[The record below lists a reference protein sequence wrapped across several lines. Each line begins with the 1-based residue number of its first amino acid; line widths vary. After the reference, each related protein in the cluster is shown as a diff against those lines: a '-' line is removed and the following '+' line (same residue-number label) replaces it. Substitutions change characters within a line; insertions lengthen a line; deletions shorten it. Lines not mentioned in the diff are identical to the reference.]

1 MIKLESI
8 QKDKFTTVY
17 SVSLFLYYIHSM
29 HPWFLLW
36 LPKIWAS
43 LAILA
48 ITLYANN
55 KNYFARQRNYLSII
69 LFSVFFLWLKKD
81 GNINGIIEALID
93 AYIFSRILSLK
104 KDIMLYN
111 LEFVTK
117 WLAILVFV
125 SAIAFIIHMIGV
137 PLPHQPLMGEGVF
150 SSIETENYYLFLY
163 SSSFNNLARFR
174 AVFYEPGYLT
184 LGVYMLIFL
193 NKFNIRNKYVLIL
206 ILAQLLSFSLA
217 GLFLITVGYL
227 FSLFFASK
235 NKDQSHSNKLVNGL
249 IIIGAFYVIVTT
261 FGVTYFE
268 ETILRRLEWV
278 DGTIA
283 GDNRSS
289 LYLDGLYESMMNS
302 ADKWTGVTYNADY
315 SEKGVSGYKLFAVQN
330 GIIGVVLLLLSF
342 ISLIPLKKLGLNW
355 MTGALIM
362 IFLILYQ
369 NAYPTAFCILFP
381 AACIKNVFDEGNK
394 SMQLQ

>member
-1 MIKLESI
+1 MITLESI
-8 QKDKFTTVY
+8 HKDKFTTIY

-43 LAILA
+43 IAFLAV
-48 ITLYANN
+48 TLYANN

-69 LFSVFFLWLKKD
+69 LFSVFFIWMKKD
-81 GNINGIIEALID
+81 GNINGIIESFID

-117 WLAILVFV
+117 WMAILVFV
-125 SAIAFIIHMIGV
+125 SAVAFIIHMIGV
-137 PLPHQPLMGEGVF
+137 PLPHQPLFGEGVF

-163 SSSFNNLARFR
+163 GSSFNDFARFR

-193 NKFNIRNKYVLIL
+193 NKFNIRNKYVLML
-206 ILAQLLSFSLA
+206 LFAQLLSFSLA
-217 GLFLITVGYL
+217 GLILITVGYL
-227 FSLFFASK
+227 FSLFIASRK
-235 NKDQSHSNKLVNGL
+235 NDRSNKLVNGL
-249 IIIGAFYVIVTT
+249 FIIGAFYIIVTT

-268 ETILRRLEWV
+268 EAILRRLEWV

-283 GDNRSS
+283 GNNRSS
-289 LYLDGLYESMMNS
+289 IYLDDLYESMMNS

-330 GIIGVVLLLLSF
+330 GMIGVVLLLLSF
-342 ISLIPLKKLGLNW
+342 ISLVPFKKLGLNW

-381 AACIKNVFDEGNK
+381 AACIKNAFDEDYQC
-394 SMQLQ
+394 SM